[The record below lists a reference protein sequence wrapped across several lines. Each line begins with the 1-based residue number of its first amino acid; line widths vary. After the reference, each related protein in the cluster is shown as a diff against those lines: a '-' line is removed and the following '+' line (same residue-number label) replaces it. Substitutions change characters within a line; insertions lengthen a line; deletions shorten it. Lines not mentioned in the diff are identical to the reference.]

1 MRLGVEKLVLCKQ
14 TTTQTAQRMNS
25 HSNARLTQRSR
36 ASLVALIEDKGV
48 TLKAA
53 AAAFKVSERTARKWI
68 KRYRVEGMAGLR
80 DRSSRPHRCPRRT
93 PAAQLA
99 VVLSL
104 RTEHYLPAFQIA
116 RATGL
121 SKATVSRLLRRHKIN
136 RIGSLIP
143 PPPVVRYQ
151 REHPGELIHFDIKK
165 LGRFSRPGARMTG
178 DPHDYTQ
185 GAGYEFVHVAI
196 DDATRL
202 AFAQILPDESTQSAL
217 AFLHAALSYF
227 HSLGIKTQALM
238 SDNGGCYRA
247 RLFGSTCR
255 ALGLRHIFTRPYT
268 PRTNGKAERFIQTS
282 LREWAY
288 ARTYPN
294 SLVRAAHLKPWLHR
308 YNWHRPHHSLHLQP
322 PISKL
327 TQNQNNL
334 LRLHTYHSFPTFAGC
349 LVWRSPYRDERC

>member
-1 MRLGVEKLVLCKQ
+1 MRPGIEKLVLCKQ
-14 TTTQTAQRMNS
+14 TTTKTQRMNV
-25 HSNARLTQRSR
+25 HTNARLTLRSR
-36 ASLVALIEDKGV
+36 AALVSMIQDRGL
-48 TLKAA
+48 TWKAA
-53 AAAFKVSERTARKWI
+53 AAAFQVSEPTVRKWV
-68 KRYRVEGMAGLR
+68 KRFAAEGSGGLL
-80 DRSSRPHRCPRRT
+80 DRSSRPRRSPRRT

-121 SKATVSRLLRRHKIN
+121 SKATVSRHLHRHHLHRLRA
-136 RIGSLIP
+136 LIP

-178 DPHDYTQ
+178 NPHDYTQ

-196 DDATRL
+196 DDASRL

-217 AFLHAALSYF
+217 RFLHAALAYF
-227 HSLGIKTQALM
+227 RSLSISVQSIM
-238 SDNGGCYRA
+238 SDNGGCYRSHSFA
-247 RLFGSTCR
+247 AACR
-255 ALGLRHIFTRPYT
+255 AQNLRHIFTRPYT

-288 ARTYPN
+288 ARTYP
-294 SLVRAAHLKPWLHR
+294 SSVFRAAQLQPWLHR
-308 YNWHRPHHSLHLQP
+308 YNWHRPHSALNLKP

-327 TQNQNNL
+327 PQNRNNL
-334 LRLHTYHSFPTFAGC
+334 LRLH
-349 LVWRSPYRDERC
+349 R